1 MTTTEIAGTKLPSQ
15 RALMRRFAREFGFD
29 RDRTCKAFADAER
42 EGKVKRGRNARSS
55 APEVY
60 AVALW
65 GDGERKG
72 WLRKEK

>member
-1 MTTTEIAGTKLPSQ
+1 
-15 RALMRRFAREFGFD
+15 MRMLAREHGFD
-29 RDRTCKAFADAER
+29 RELTCKAFADAER
-42 EGKVKRGRNARSS
+42 LGRVKRGRNARNS

-72 WLRKEK
+72 WLRKP

>member
-1 MTTTEIAGTKLPSQ
+1 MTETKAPSQ
-15 RALMRRFAREFGFD
+15 RRVMRELARQFTYD
-29 RDRTCKAFADAER
+29 RAATCKAFADAVR
-42 EGKVKRGRNARSS
+42 DGKVKRGRNARSS
-55 APEVY
+55 SPEVY